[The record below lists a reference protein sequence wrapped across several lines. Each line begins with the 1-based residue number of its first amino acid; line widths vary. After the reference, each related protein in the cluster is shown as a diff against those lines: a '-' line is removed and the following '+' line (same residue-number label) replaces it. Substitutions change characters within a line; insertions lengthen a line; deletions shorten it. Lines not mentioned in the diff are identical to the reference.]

1 MNEIKLKGKISNIE
15 FSHIINN
22 IEYQKADLI
31 VPKEN
36 GEHDIIP
43 LRFKSSSNIGY
54 VNEQQI
60 VLDGN
65 IRSYSQRLDNGKNRV
80 NIYVFTYFDPTE
92 DLDIYDYF
100 QVDGRVCKLD
110 KIRGSSKG
118 DRFHLTLANN
128 IISRNNKQ
136 KLNNYLPVVCYGD
149 WAQRASELKISDKI
163 LVKGQLHSRIY
174 RKMDKE
180 GNVSVRTAIELVA
193 TSFEVL

>member
-1 MNEIKLKGKISNIE
+1 MNEIKLKGNISGIE
-15 FSHIINN
+15 FSHIING
-22 IEYQKADLI
+22 IEYQKADFI

-36 GEHDIIP
+36 GEFDTIP
-43 LRFKSSSNIGY
+43 LRFRSTSNKDFKEGDLL
-54 VNEQQI
+54 VF
-60 VLDGN
+60 DGN
-65 IRSYSQRLDNGKNRV
+65 IRSYSQKLDNGKNRV

-149 WAQRASELKISDKI
+149 
-163 LVKGQLHSRIY
+163 
-174 RKMDKE
+174 
-180 GNVSVRTAIELVA
+180 
-193 TSFEVL
+193 